1 MSNLDIRL
9 IKAKL
14 EQLEKEYKRVDLV
27 NVELSS
33 LRTNATVYQRKTNT
47 NILFLVED
55 IQALKTD
62 KKKELIKVKN
72 DLEKTKKELD
82 KLARKA

>member
-62 KKKELIKVKN
+62 KKKELMKVKN

>member
-62 KKKELIKVKN
+62 KKKELMKVN
-72 DLEKTKKELD
+72 DDLEKTKKELD

>member
-33 LRTNATVYQRKTNT
+33 LRTNASVYQKKTNT
-47 NILFLVED
+47 NVLFFVED
-55 IQALKTD
+55 VQALKTD
-62 KKKELIKVKN
+62 KKRELTKVKN
-72 DLEKTKKELD
+72 NLEKTKKELD
-82 KLARKA
+82 KLARET

>member
-9 IKAKL
+9 IRAKL

-62 KKKELIKVKN
+62 KKKELMKVKN